1 MSFSLRFAATVLAW
15 VGAGWLAV
23 ILLIDGRHVVGL
35 VLAAVTLAA
44 MARPGIDLLDRWL
57 PRAAA
62 LAAVFIVGT
71 AAVVGLLV
79 VQSRDL
85 SAQADRLAAAVPARI
100 EELEA
105 GQLRDV
111 LVEADVAG
119 RVDEILGS
127 LPTQVLVG
135 TGDRLAAGRQAFEL
149 VLVVFLAI
157 YALQSRQRLT
167 DGLAAVIPGRHRRRV
182 VATLGRS
189 ALQAGRYLDRTIAL
203 AVAAGVMG
211 GTVAWALDL
220 PGMVVLG
227 VWVGAWS
234 IVPLA
239 GAVVGY
245 APIALLASGSGA
257 GPLAMAV
264 TAAVAWAALE
274 WAVGRRLF
282 RSVSRPGPLLAT
294 VALMAGIQLGWL
306 VGVVVA
312 LFVTALLVSFAEDW
326 GAAAD
331 EGVVPLPAEPSGPPP
346 WIGGAPEGRR
356 GIHLDRLD
364 PRSAAVA
371 VALVA
376 VAAAVLDAAGH
387 AAPVVTRVAL
397 GLTLAVALHQVVDL
411 LTDHTPLGRR
421 SAAWVVIGGALAA
434 LVGFFVLALPS
445 VIRNT
450 VDLTAD
456 APRIVDDLGRLPLV
470 GGRLASS
477 GALDRLHDAI
487 DSVPDRLATD
497 ADPLQ
502 RALFTVGGALNA
514 TFWVLLVTAT
524 ALNDGPRLVRL
535 GLRLTPARRRAR
547 IEAALELVY
556 RSVGRYGAGSALIA
570 TIAGSFVFG
579 VALVLGVPLAALC
592 GVWTALWNFVPQI
605 GGYVGGVPLIVFAFA
620 EGGTTGLV
628 ALVAYLVY
636 WQVENRLIQPIVISR
651 TVDLPAFVAMVVVLL
666 GAAVAGV
673 AGAVLATPAVGAAK
687 LIATRWRSL
696 PDGRVVSRG
705 QPAAS

>member
-1 MSFSLRFAATVLAW
+1 MSFSPRFAATVLAW

-35 VLAAVTLAA
+35 VLLAVALAA

-62 LAAVFIVGT
+62 LATVFIVGT

-105 GQLRDV
+105 GRLRDV

-119 RVDEILGS
+119 RVTEMLGA
-127 LPTQVLVG
+127 LPTQVLAG

-149 VLVVFLAI
+149 VLVVFLAV
-157 YALQSRQRLT
+157 YALQGRQRLV
-167 DGLAAVIPGRHRRRV
+167 DGLASVIPARHRRRV
-182 VATLGRS
+182 VGTLGRS

-203 AVAAGVMG
+203 AVVAGAVGAA
-211 GTVAWALDL
+211 VAWALDL

-245 APIALLASGSGA
+245 APIALLASGSGT
-257 GPLAMAV
+257 GPLAV
-264 TAAVAWAALE
+264 AVAAAMVWAAAE
-274 WAVGRRLF
+274 WAVGRWVF

-294 VALMAGIQLGWL
+294 IALMAGIQLGWL

-312 LFVTALLVSFAEDW
+312 LFVTALLVAFAEDW

-331 EGVVPLPAEPSGPPP
+331 ADVVAPPAEASGAPP
-346 WIGGAPEGRR
+346 GVGAPEGRR
-356 GIHLDRLD
+356 GIHFDRLD
-364 PRSAAVA
+364 PRSAAMA
-371 VALVA
+371 VALVT

-411 LTDHTPLGRR
+411 LTGHTPLSRR
-421 SAAWVVIGGALAA
+421 SAAWVVIGGVLAA

-470 GGRLASS
+470 GGRLETS
-477 GALDRLHDAI
+477 GALGRLHDAI

-547 IEAALELVY
+547 IEAALRLVY

-570 TIAGSFVFG
+570 TIAGSFVFA

-592 GVWTALWNFVPQI
+592 GVWTALWNFVPKI

-687 LIATRWRSL
+687 LIVTRWRSL
-696 PDGRVVSRG
+696 PDGSGTRG